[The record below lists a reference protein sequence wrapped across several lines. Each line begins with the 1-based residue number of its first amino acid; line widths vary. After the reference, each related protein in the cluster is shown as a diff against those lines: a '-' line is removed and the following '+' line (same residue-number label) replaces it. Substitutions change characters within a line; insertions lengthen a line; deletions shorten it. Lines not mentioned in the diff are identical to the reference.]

1 LILGKNTLKKLHI
14 ALILSGDE
22 EIGGG
27 FQQQLTTILELK
39 KLNNYKFI
47 VFVFSKK
54 NVSKLQA
61 HNIEPIFIKKW
72 FYEKGL
78 MYLLRQNWAF
88 YFVEKYKIMP
98 PFEKILVKYDID
110 LVYFLSPNKLAID
123 LVKINY
129 MTTVWD
135 LSHRDT
141 PEFPEVRAFRK
152 FEGREILY
160 TQALKKSIGIITDS
174 NKGKINIIKRYGIDK
189 NRVYAVSYLPSQN
202 AINTNIVDVKK
213 KYCIGDNYIYYP
225 AQFWSHKN
233 HIYILDAIKLL
244 LKDNINL
251 KAVFSGSNQGNLNYV
266 LEYAKNIGVRNHIE
280 YLGYV
285 PGEDIYSLYKQALA
299 LVMPTYFG
307 PTNIP
312 PLEAFAIGVPVIY
325 SDLPDLMERVDGA
338 VLYCDLNNPES
349 LANHIKSLLK
359 SKDLSTSLIEKGK
372 QRLNELQKINIT
384 IVVEKILDEYAIK
397 LKSWKDYH
405 RN

>member
-1 LILGKNTLKKLHI
+1 M
-14 ALILSGDE
+14 SGDE

-39 KLNNYKFI
+39 QLNNYKFM
-47 VFVFSKK
+47 VFVFSKQ

-61 HNIEPIFIKKW
+61 YNIEPIFIKKW

-129 MTTVWD
+129 ITTVWD
-135 LSHRDT
+135 LAHRDT
-141 PEFPEVRAFRK
+141 PEFPEVRTFRK
-152 FEGREILY
+152 FEGLEILY
-160 TQALKKSIGIITDS
+160 TQSLKKSIGIITDS

-213 KYCIGDNYIYYP
+213 KYCVGDNYIYYP

-244 LKDNINL
+244 LIDNINL

-325 SDLPDLMERVDGA
+325 SDLPDLTEQVDGA

-372 QRLNELQKINIT
+372 QRLNALQKTNIT

>member
-1 LILGKNTLKKLHI
+1 M
-14 ALILSGDE
+14 SGDE

-39 KLNNYKFI
+39 QLNNYKFM
-47 VFVFSKK
+47 VFVFSKQ

-61 HNIEPIFIKKW
+61 YNIEPIFIKKW

-129 MTTVWD
+129 ITTVWD
-135 LSHRDT
+135 LAHRDT
-141 PEFPEVRAFRK
+141 PEFPEVRTFRK
-152 FEGREILY
+152 FEGLEILY
-160 TQALKKSIGIITDS
+160 TQSLKKSIGIITDS

-244 LKDNINL
+244 LIDNINL

-325 SDLPDLMERVDGA
+325 SDLPDLMEQVDGA

-372 QRLNELQKINIT
+372 QRLNALQKTNIT

>member
-1 LILGKNTLKKLHI
+1 M
-14 ALILSGDE
+14 SGDE

-39 KLNNYKFI
+39 QLNNYKFM
-47 VFVFSKK
+47 VFVFSKQ

-61 HNIEPIFIKKW
+61 YNIEPIFIKKW

-129 MTTVWD
+129 ITTVWD
-135 LSHRDT
+135 LAHRDT
-141 PEFPEVRAFRK
+141 PEFPEVRTFRK
-152 FEGREILY
+152 FEGLEILY
-160 TQALKKSIGIITDS
+160 TQSLKKSIGIITDS

-312 PLEAFAIGVPVIY
+312 PLEAFSIGVPVIY
-325 SDLPDLMERVDGA
+325 SDLPDLKEQVGDA
-338 VLYCDLNNPES
+338 ALLCDLNNPES
-349 LANHIKSLLK
+349 LANHIKSLLQ
-359 SKDLSTSLIEKGK
+359 SNNLRSSLIEKGQK
-372 QRLNELQKINIT
+372 RLKELQEVNIVK
-384 IVVEKILDEYAIK
+384 VVENIFDEYAVK
-397 LKSWKDYH
+397 LKSWES
-405 RN
+405 

>member
-1 LILGKNTLKKLHI
+1 MILGKNTLKKLHI

-39 KLNNYKFI
+39 QLNNYKFT
-47 VFVFSKK
+47 VFVFSKQ

-88 YFVEKYKIMP
+88 YFVGKYKIMP

-129 MTTVWD
+129 ITTVWD
-135 LSHRDT
+135 LAHRDE
-141 PEFPEVRAFRK
+141 PEFPEVRTFRK

-160 TQALKKSIGIITDS
+160 TQSLKKSIGIITDS
-174 NKGKINIIKRYGIDK
+174 KRGKVNIIRRYGVDK
-189 NRVYAVSYLPSQN
+189 NRIYPVSFLPSEDTN
-202 AINTNIVDVKK
+202 NTNSTDVKT
-213 KYCIGDNYIYYP
+213 KYGIEENYIYYP

-233 HIYILDAIKLL
+233 HIYILDALKIL

-266 LEYAKNIGVRNHIE
+266 LEYAKNIGVRNHIK

-325 SDLPDLMERVDGA
+325 SNLPDLREQVGDA
-338 VLYCDLNNPES
+338 ALLCDLNNPES

-359 SKDLSTSLIEKGK
+359 SDTLRSSLIEKGQ
-372 QRLNELQKINIT
+372 QRLDELQKINIT
-384 IVVEKILDEYAIK
+384 IVVEKILDEYTHK
-397 LKSWKDYH
+397 MKTWKS
-405 RN
+405 

>member
-1 LILGKNTLKKLHI
+1 MILGKNTLKKLHI
-14 ALILSGDE
+14 ALIFSGDE

-39 KLNNYKFI
+39 QLNNYKFM
-47 VFVFSKK
+47 VFVFSKQ

-61 HNIEPIFIKKW
+61 YNIEPIFIKKW

-123 LVKINY
+123 LVKINFI
-129 MTTVWD
+129 TTVWD
-135 LSHRDT
+135 LCHRDAM
-141 PEFPEVRAFRK
+141 EFPEVYTYCK
-152 FEGREILY
+152 FEQREILFNK
-160 TQALKKSIGIITDS
+160 LLIKSVAVITDS
-174 NKGKINIIKRYGIDK
+174 GQGKINIIRRYGVDE
-189 NRVYAVSYLPSQN
+189 NRVYPVSFLPSKDSN
-202 AINTNIVDVKK
+202 NTNSIAVKK
-213 KYCIGDNYIYYP
+213 KYGIEENYIYYP

-233 HIYILDAIKLL
+233 HVYIIDAISL
-244 LKDNINL
+244 LKKENINIT
-251 KAVFSGSNQGNLNYV
+251 AVFSGSNQGNLNYV

-312 PLEAFAIGVPVIY
+312 PLEAFSIGVPVIY
-325 SDLPDLMERVDGA
+325 SDLPDLKEQVGDA
-338 VLYCDLNNPES
+338 ALLCDLNNPES
-349 LANHIKSLLK
+349 LANHIKSLLQ
-359 SKDLSTSLIEKGK
+359 SNNLRSSLIEKGQK
-372 QRLNELQKINIT
+372 RLKELQEVNIVK
-384 IVVEKILDEYAIK
+384 VVENIFDEYAVK
-397 LKSWKDYH
+397 LKSWES
-405 RN
+405 